1 MVSTVHADSASRNAT
16 IAVNGFAAALLRQY
30 FNEMLTKIA
39 RRITRPFIIKTKFE
53 GFAIIYA
60 LALGAAD
67 RGIIYMAQY
76 PGWMGQFL
84 ALGCATAVMMA
95 GGKIIDAIDLRAELG
110 YQD

>member
-1 MVSTVHADSASRNAT
+1 
-16 IAVNGFAAALLRQY
+16 
-30 FNEMLTKIA
+30 MLTKIA
-39 RRITRPFIIKTKFE
+39 RRIARPFIIKTKFE

-76 PGWMGQFL
+76 PGWMGQFM

-95 GGKIIDAIDLRAELG
+95 GSKIIDAIDMRAELG